1 MNRIAVSL
9 TLILMLV
16 LPVSASAFPAIV
28 LEIVDGDTVV
38 VAPNG
43 DTTAPISVRLA
54 GIDAPEMAQPYG
66 KRAREWVATR
76 IPVGTRVEIV
86 SYSGDKYRR
95 AIGLVQVDGQAINGE
110 MVRQGMAWV
119 YEGYISGKMK
129 SLWKRWQTEAKKA
142 KRGLWAGKNIVEPWK
157 WRKEQTRGKVQKNNT
172 EKRKK

>member
-9 TLILMLV
+9 TLILMFV

-43 DTTAPISVRLA
+43 DKTAPVSVRLA

-76 IPVGTRVEIV
+76 IPVGTQVEIV

-129 SLWKRWQTEAKKA
+129 SLWKRWERQAKKA
-142 KRGLWAGKNIVEPWK
+142 RRGLWAGKDIVEPWK
-157 WRKEQTRGKVQKNNT
+157 WRKSQKVQKKSIPNH
-172 EKRKK
+172 KK